1 MAFSMRSIFVPNLWV
16 WSSPVFFMMT
26 SRSSISEEGSLR
38 ELTNLSRISLR
49 DNETSTA
56 SRRRGR
62 MKTQTLSR
70 GPRALIIMTRE
81 VHRYG
86 LPRRRTTRPLCK
98 PLRALLYFFDTK
110 RPRMKGNMTQA
121 TPEVV
126 SQRYINGSIHE
137 YVGQP
142 GEGATRQATRNLGGV
157 PRDGVAGPL
166 ARHSERARGAFS
178 VNVHVQFCRI
188 M

>member
-1 MAFSMRSIFVPNLWV
+1 
-16 WSSPVFFMMT
+16 
-26 SRSSISEEGSLR
+26 
-38 ELTNLSRISLR
+38 
-49 DNETSTA
+49 
-56 SRRRGR
+56 
-62 MKTQTLSR
+62 MKMQTLSR

-86 LPRRRTTRPLCK
+86 LPRRLATRPLCK
-98 PLRALLYFFDTK
+98 LLRALLDIFYTK

-137 YVGQP
+137 YVGQA
-142 GEGATRQATRNLGGV
+142 GEGAAGQATRNLGGV
-157 PRDGVAGPL
+157 PRDGVARPL
-166 ARHSERARGAFS
+166 ARHSERAGGALS
-178 VNVHVQFCRI
+178 INEH